1 MGKGNQEQE
10 TFPARGN
17 LPLSKPAHALKHQDV
32 ITELEANERDG
43 LSSGA
48 AKERLD
54 RYGKNDLGESG
65 GVNAP
70 KILLRQIANAM
81 TLVMHPF
88 PSLAR

>member
-1 MGKGNQEQE
+1 MTKGKDPVQE

-17 LPLSKPAHALKHQDV
+17 LPLSIPAHALKYEDV
-32 ITELEANERDG
+32 LSELDANDREG

-48 AKERLD
+48 AKQRLEK
-54 RYGKNDLGESG
+54 YGKNDLDESG

-81 TLVMHPF
+81 TLVMHPL
-88 PSLAR
+88 ST